1 MQFLNYALY
10 LVLAIGGFFIGY
22 LFYKKSADTK
32 INSAKERAD
41 KIVNEARMKEKELLL
56 KAQDK
61 AIKVIEESKRE
72 ESRRRNEIQQ
82 MQKRLEQRENSFS
95 QKLLEL
101 QDKQQ
106 KLYDKVTEVQEI
118 KEKIKSIQEEQSAK
132 LEEVSK
138 LSREEA
144 KELLIKEVEE
154 KSAEDLMIRIRK
166 LEQES
171 EDKIEEKSRD
181 LLASA
186 MQRMVSSYTVELT
199 TTTIDLPNDEMK
211 GRIIGR
217 EGRNIKAIENMTG
230 VEIIVDDT
238 PNAITVS
245 GFSLIRRH
253 IAKKTLE
260 YLIKDGRIHPTKI
273 EEAVEN
279 AKKDIAIDIK
289 KAGEEAMYEVG
300 VTGFD
305 PKLIQILG
313 RLKYRTSYGQNA
325 LRHSI
330 EVAHLSAML
339 ANELG
344 ADVTLAK
351 KGGLLHDIG
360 KAVDHEVQGNHTEIG
375 RDIAKKFNLPPEIIA
390 PIETHHED
398 HPASLV
404 SVIVKVADAISSARP
419 GARSDSFENYL
430 QRLEELEKIALSFEG
445 IEKAY
450 AIQAGREVRIFVH
463 PEEINDLKAH
473 NLARDIA
480 KKIEN
485 ELKYPGEIKIN
496 VIREMRVTEY
506 AR

>member
-1 MQFLNYALY
+1 M
-10 LVLAIGGFFIGY
+10 
-22 LFYKKSADTK
+22 
-32 INSAKERAD
+32 
-41 KIVNEARMKEKELLL
+41 
-56 KAQDK
+56 
-61 AIKVIEESKRE
+61 
-72 ESRRRNEIQQ
+72 
-82 MQKRLEQRENSFS
+82 
-95 QKLLEL
+95 
-101 QDKQQ
+101 
-106 KLYDKVTEVQEI
+106 
-118 KEKIKSIQEEQSAK
+118 
-132 LEEVSK
+132 EEVSR

-144 KELLIKEVEE
+144 KNLLIKEVEE
-154 KSAEDLMIRIRK
+154 KTAEDLMVRIKK

-186 MQRMVSSYTVELT
+186 MQRMVSTYTVELT

-339 ANELG
+339 ANQLG

-398 HPASLV
+398 HPASLI